1 MDILGIGVDVV
12 DVARM
17 QRALSRHQTF
27 AARVFTEEEVAYCT
41 RGGTQAECYAG
52 RFAAREA
59 VIKALGGLRGAK
71 WKDISVARA
80 PTGAPSIVLAGAA
93 EARASMLGIERLL
106 ISFTHDTSTSAWT
119 RSWPGPATASSSGSS
134 ARISESSGPGRRR

>member
-1 MDILGIGVDVV
+1 MDILGVGVDVV

-17 QRALSRHQTF
+17 QRALERHPTF
-27 AARVFTEEEVAYCT
+27 AERVFTEEEIAYCT

-71 WKDISVARA
+71 WRDISVARQ
-80 PTGAPSIVLAGAA
+80 PSGAPSILLAGAA
-93 EARASMLGIERLL
+93 AARASMLGVERLL
-106 ISFTHDTSTSAWT
+106 ISFTHE
-119 RSWPGPATASSSGSS
+119 RNTAVAFCIAVG
-134 ARISESSGPGRRR
+134 G

>member
-1 MDILGIGVDVV
+1 MDILGVGVDVV

-17 QRALSRHQTF
+17 ERALERHPTF

-41 RGGTQAECYAG
+41 RGGTPAECYAG

-71 WKDISVARA
+71 WRDISVARH
-80 PTGAPSIVLAGAA
+80 PSGAPSIALAGAA
-93 EARASMLGIERLL
+93 EVRASMLGVERLL
-106 ISFTHDTSTSAWT
+106 ISFTHE
-119 RSWPGPATASSSGSS
+119 RNTAVAFCLAVRG
-134 ARISESSGPGRRR
+134 

>member
-17 QRALSRHQTF
+17 KRALSRHPTF
-27 AARVFTEEEVAYCT
+27 AARVFTDEENAYCT
-41 RGGTQAECYAG
+41 RGGTPAECYAG

-80 PTGAPSIVLAGAA
+80 PSGAPSIVLAGAA
-93 EARASMLGIERLL
+93 EARAAMLGIERLL
-106 ISFTHDTSTSAWT
+106 ISFTHE
-119 RSWPGPATASSSGSS
+119 RNTAVAFCLAVRG
-134 ARISESSGPGRRR
+134 

>member
-1 MDILGIGVDVV
+1 MDILGVGVDVV

-17 QRALSRHQTF
+17 ERALERHPTF

-41 RGGTQAECYAG
+41 RGGTPAECYAG

-71 WKDISVARA
+71 WRDISVARQ
-80 PTGAPSIVLAGAA
+80 PSGAPSIALAGAA
-93 EARASMLGIERLL
+93 EVRASMLGVERLL
-106 ISFTHDTSTSAWT
+106 ISFTHE
-119 RSWPGPATASSSGSS
+119 RNTAVAFCLAVRG
-134 ARISESSGPGRRR
+134 